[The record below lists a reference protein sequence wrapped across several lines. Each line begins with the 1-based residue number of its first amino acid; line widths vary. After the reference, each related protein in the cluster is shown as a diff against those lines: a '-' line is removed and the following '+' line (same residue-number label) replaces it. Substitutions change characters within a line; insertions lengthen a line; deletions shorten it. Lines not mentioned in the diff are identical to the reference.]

1 MLENRT
7 IISKEENK
15 KINKK
20 IVLNQ
25 TMILLIFGP
34 VLLIA
39 GILLMIIQITQL
51 NNIEWTNYLI
61 IIAGIIFTL
70 IPFVFEK
77 ISLKGKDIEDAVYEY
92 EFFEKDLKMRLISNN
107 KPSKKVTIPYN
118 KLVKIELYKSF
129 AYLYLSEYKGVVV
142 KYDGFKKD
150 EVETGL
156 HILENLSK
164 QLKKVKA
171 KKR

>member
-51 NNIEWTNYLI
+51 NNIIN
-61 IIAGIIFTL
+61 
-70 IPFVFEK
+70 
-77 ISLKGKDIEDAVYEY
+77 
-92 EFFEKDLKMRLISNN
+92 
-107 KPSKKVTIPYN
+107 SK
-118 KLVKIELYKSF
+118 
-129 AYLYLSEYKGVVV
+129 
-142 KYDGFKKD
+142 
-150 EVETGL
+150 
-156 HILENLSK
+156 
-164 QLKKVKA
+164 
-171 KKR
+171 